1 MLASLLARLLPLL
14 TLSVRQ
20 NVADLCVG
28 VAHQLAHALML
39 LLGRE
44 RGVVVNRLHLL
55 IALSEDRAKLLLL
68 SICQIKPLRHM
79 PQLLV
84 RVGHVPVLAGGWCCC
99 VGGWRL
105 RLRAS
110 RKGRQH

>member
-1 MLASLLARLLPLL
+1 MLASLLTRLLPLL

-20 NVADLCVG
+20 NVADLRVG
-28 VAHQLAHALML
+28 VAHQLAHVLML
-39 LLGRE
+39 LLSRE
-44 RGVVVNRLHLL
+44 RGVVVNGLHLL
-55 IALSEDRAKLLLL
+55 IALSENGSKLLLL
-68 SICQIKPLRHM
+68 GICQVEPLRHM

-84 RVGHVPVLAGGWCCC
+84 RVGHVPVLPGCWCCC

-110 RKGRQH
+110 RKCRQH